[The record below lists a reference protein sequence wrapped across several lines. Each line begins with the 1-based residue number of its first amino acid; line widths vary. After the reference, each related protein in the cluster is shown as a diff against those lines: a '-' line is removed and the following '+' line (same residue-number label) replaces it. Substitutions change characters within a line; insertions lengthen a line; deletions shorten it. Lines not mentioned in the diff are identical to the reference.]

1 MDLTAGIWP
10 CRVRLQWSQAD
21 WPDTG
26 APDTAG
32 GWLGAHVAAR
42 LEPVTL
48 LQVGEQLASQLGCH
62 PAGMEAC
69 CCSRPCRYCIEPLAD
84 MPTCSKGC
92 VSCCQKQM
100 CLQAAHGGAT
110 AHAHSE
116 WDHRLSCSQ
125 AVRALSVVTPNRGVE
140 GRVLS
145 HQGTCWLLPVLCC

>member
-62 PAGMEAC
+62 PAAAWK
-69 CCSRPCRYCIEPLAD
+69 LAAA
-84 MPTCSKGC
+84 
-92 VSCCQKQM
+92 
-100 CLQAAHGGAT
+100 AAHAGI
-110 AHAHSE
+110 
-116 WDHRLSCSQ
+116 
-125 AVRALSVVTPNRGVE
+125 ALN
-140 GRVLS
+140 
-145 HQGTCWLLPVLCC
+145 H